1 MRFCRCFTCSGEL
14 NFISVSKP
22 SRPLALVAI
31 GTLCQ
36 AENCSMLAQLAQAF
50 EKPQVSWPAAL
61 SFLPASNTSGQVF
74 GISLTPAF
82 FSSSLLIH
90 MTIEEELNG
99 KESISPLA

>member
-1 MRFCRCFTCSGEL
+1 M

-36 AENCSMLAQLAQAF
+36 AENCSIIGPGGPGIREAAGLVAGGLQLLAG
-50 EKPQVSWPAAL
+50 
-61 SFLPASNTSGQVF
+61 SNTCGQVF
-74 GISLTPAF
+74 GISATPAF

-99 KESISPLA
+99 KESISPLAVE